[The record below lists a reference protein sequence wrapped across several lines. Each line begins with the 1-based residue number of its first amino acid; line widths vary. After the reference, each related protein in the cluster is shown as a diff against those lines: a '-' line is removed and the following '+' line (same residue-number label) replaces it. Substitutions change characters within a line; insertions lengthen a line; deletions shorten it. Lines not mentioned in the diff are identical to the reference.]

1 MAPFRISA
9 KATNI
14 NRIIVADT
22 PLEVLQTFFG
32 LTKWCVDCL
41 ADTEIKELLFT
52 EIKLGKETFIG
63 IKQIWYLLLHTH
75 LAIRIY

>member
-1 MAPFRISA
+1 
-9 KATNI
+9 
-14 NRIIVADT
+14 
-22 PLEVLQTFFG
+22 
-32 LTKWCVDCL
+32 
-41 ADTEIKELLFT
+41 LLFT